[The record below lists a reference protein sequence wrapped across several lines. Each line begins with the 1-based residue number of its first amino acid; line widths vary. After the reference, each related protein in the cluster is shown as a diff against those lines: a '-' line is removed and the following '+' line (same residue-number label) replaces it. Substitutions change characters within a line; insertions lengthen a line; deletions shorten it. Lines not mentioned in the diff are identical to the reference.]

1 MLKRK
6 AVEAS
11 MRRRLTDEEK
21 RRVCD
26 TQRAVESARFPGYF
40 IDIIVSDETDDNG
53 DPIWSALKSR
63 EYEEMQIGCKF
74 G

>member
-1 MLKRK
+1 MK
-6 AVEAS
+6 
-11 MRRRLTDEEK
+11 RRLTDDEK
-21 RRVCD
+21 MHIRD
-26 TQRAVESARFPGYF
+26 KQQAVESARYPGYF
-40 IDIIVSDETDDNG
+40 IDIIVNDETDDRG